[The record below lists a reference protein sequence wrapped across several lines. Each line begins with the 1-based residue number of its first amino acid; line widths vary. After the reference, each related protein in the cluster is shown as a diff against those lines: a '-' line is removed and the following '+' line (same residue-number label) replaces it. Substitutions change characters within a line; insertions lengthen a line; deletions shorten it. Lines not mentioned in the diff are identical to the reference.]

1 MSMRHVDL
9 VCSTVKVRAG
19 VAGAYKWG
27 LIDEDAY
34 SANTIL
40 EMAGDDGA
48 IVMKAVVEAAKA
60 SAVPL
65 LKSRPASPAPR
76 PRTPSRLNVNHSTDG
91 TTPSSCKPKTTG
103 NAGPT
108 TPGQAR
114 ALFSPSQNP
123 GQART
128 LFSPSQNS
136 KAKAKAGRAKP
147 VFSPKPKLL
156 RERRVPNAS
165 IPIPAPASKPVPAP
179 TEAGNKENGQ
189 PQVTVKTVEL
199 PPSPIAPA
207 VETQGFSAEADADKA
222 GADIKPASRVDIEG
236 SRAEAEAVPAPAH
249 DAATSAT
256 PPPPPVSATNEK
268 KVVES
273 SGYGMN
279 TPTRGCSPSPAS
291 RGSSKPAGR
300 VRTPP
305 RTRASPATVSKPEP
319 SPYAYSKPSTPIK
332 PRTPLATPKYTVEQK
347 KTEVNQ
353 EESWPTAAA
362 STHTQNT

>member
-34 SANTIL
+34 SATTIL
-40 EMAGDDGA
+40 EMAGDDGT

-76 PRTPSRLNVNHSTDG
+76 PRTPSRVNVNHSTDG

-103 NAGPT
+103 NVGPT

-114 ALFSPSQNP
+114 TLFSPSQNP

-165 IPIPAPASKPVPAP
+165 IPIPAPASNPVPAP
-179 TEAGNKENGQ
+179 TEVGNKENGQ

-199 PPSPIAPA
+199 PSSPIAPA
-207 VETQGFSAEADADKA
+207 VETQDFSAKADADKA
-222 GADIKPASRVDIEG
+222 GADTKPASRVHIEG
-236 SRAEAEAVPAPAH
+236 SRAEAVPAPAS
-249 DAATSAT
+249 DAAASAT
-256 PPPPPVSATNEK
+256 PPPPPLPVTKEK

-319 SPYAYSKPSTPIK
+319 SPYAYSKPRTPIK

-353 EESWPTAAA
+353 EETWPTATA